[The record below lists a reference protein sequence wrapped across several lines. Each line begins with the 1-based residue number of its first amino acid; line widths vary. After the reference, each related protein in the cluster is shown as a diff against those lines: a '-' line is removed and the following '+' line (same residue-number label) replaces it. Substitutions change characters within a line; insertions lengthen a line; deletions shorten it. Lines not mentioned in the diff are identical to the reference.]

1 MHKQEFL
8 AQLRRGLTGL
18 PQDDISERL
27 TFYSEMID
35 DRMEE
40 GLTEAE
46 AVAAIGSVD
55 KIVSQIIADIPFSK
69 IAKERIKPKRRLNTL
84 DIILLV
90 LSCPVWLSLAIA
102 AIAVVISL
110 YVSLW
115 SIIISLWAVFVSL
128 AASSLGGI
136 TACVIFI
143 IRGSRYAGL
152 AMLAAGIVLAGLSIF
167 MLYGCKAA
175 TKGILL
181 LTKKI
186 AIGIKNCLIKK
197 EGA

>member
-18 PQDDISERL
+18 PQGDISERL

-40 GLTEAE
+40 GLTEVE

-84 DIILLV
+84 EIILLV
-90 LSCPVWLSLAIA
+90 LGCPVWLSLAIA

-136 TACVIFI
+136 TACAIFI

>member
-136 TACVIFI
+136 TACAIFI